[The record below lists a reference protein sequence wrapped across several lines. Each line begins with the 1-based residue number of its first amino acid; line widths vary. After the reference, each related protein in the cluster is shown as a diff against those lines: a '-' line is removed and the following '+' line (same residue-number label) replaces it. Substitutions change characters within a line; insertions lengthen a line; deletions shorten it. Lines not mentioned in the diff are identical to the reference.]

1 MDDGDAYHGTT
12 VMKFTVFRVG
22 QGHSPPSTLRT
33 TAGPAAPAAPRADS
47 RRFSVFAPAST
58 LIYQYAWWPFVTTE
72 TMPKARSV
80 SSTKAAAA
88 AAATKTSGQAPP
100 LIGGVKKPKVAKKKA
115 AAAKAKISKTQRE
128 AKDAAAAKTKIS
140 KVAKKIR
147 TLYKQLHDDDIRN
160 KATAKTNK
168 TANRMAMRTIY
179 QQLHGD
185 DINEKVRIMT
195 RWQMPHAA
203 PKMCHQSSGR
213 FPGPSSWS
221 YMWVERGSLDH
232 QRAIRGELVLVPGQ
246 RRRLKYAFAPLC

>member
-1 MDDGDAYHGTT
+1 
-12 VMKFTVFRVG
+12 
-22 QGHSPPSTLRT
+22 
-33 TAGPAAPAAPRADS
+33 
-47 RRFSVFAPAST
+47 
-58 LIYQYAWWPFVTTE
+58 
-72 TMPKARSV
+72 MPKARSV
-80 SSTKAAAA
+80 SSTKAGAAA
-88 AAATKTSGQAPP
+88 DATKTSGQAPP

-147 TLYKQLHDDDIRN
+147 TLYKQLHDDDIRD
-160 KATAKTNK
+160 KATAKTNNA
-168 TANRMAMRTIY
+168 ANRMRTLY